1 MVELQIAC
9 LGELQVTRA
18 DAVLTLFHTDKN
30 RALLAYLALE
40 SRVHTRAELA
50 QLLWP
55 GYSDESARSSLRQ
68 ALHQLRQ
75 TLSDAE
81 AERPWLLLTRQTVQ
95 LNPDA
100 PIHVDVLTFRHLL
113 ATCASHAHADLT
125 TCAPCLARLR
135 QAVDLY
141 RGDFLAGFSVADS
154 PPFEEWRRVIQEQLH
169 IQVLDALTHL
179 VTAAEAA
186 GDTDGQALHDAR
198 RLLTLEPWL
207 EAAHCQVMRLLAR
220 RGERAEALAQYQRC
234 RQVLAE
240 ELGVEPDAET
250 TALYE
255 QIRAGKFSRETGR
268 QEDKKTGRQEDKKI
282 ENGTQER
289 LATGLLVSP
298 ASPLPVSL
306 PAVRDWAEMPAV
318 DFFVERSAEVTQL
331 TAWLLPASAPDPG
344 RAPVQLITILGMGGM
359 GKTTLAALVTRSV
372 ASSFAV
378 VIWRSL
384 LNAPPLGEL
393 LRAWLQTLSRQS
405 LTVLPDALDD
415 QLRLLLTYLQRERC
429 LLVLDNVESIF
440 ATDPSAPTGSAQPQS
455 SVGPFDELRGL
466 SLSKATSKAT
476 SSRAGVTRPGYE
488 GYDQLFQ
495 RLATSEHQSCL
506 LLTSREQP
514 YALARIVPGR
524 GPQSQADS
532 GRTRLLLLGGLDQ
545 QAGHLLLESVG
556 LQATGA
562 EAAQLTANY
571 SGNPLALQIV
581 AGAIVDFFEGD
592 VAAFQQEAGG
602 LFDGLR
608 LVLDQQFAR
617 LSPLEREILVWLAI
631 EREAIS
637 VPTLRNNFVQSR
649 PEGTRTGPLIEALQA
664 LQSRSLLE
672 KRDTGFTLQNV
683 IIEYTTEYLV
693 EQVYQEIMEEGETRR
708 QEDRKT
714 RLVLEGRQ
722 EVAEQHT
729 SAVSLSPPHPVFLSF
744 LNRFALLKAQA
755 REEVRQSQVRL
766 ILQPLADR
774 LLAQLGQAQLE
785 TRVMAL
791 VQGLQAFAPL
801 TPGYAGGNL
810 LNLLLHIGSDL
821 RGRNF
826 AKLALWQVFLAG
838 TYVPGLNLAGADLT
852 GTVFTQ
858 RFGTLRNIQFDD
870 QGDLLLVDI
879 HNRRLRLLRLR
890 DGQLYHEIALP
901 DWHFRL
907 PILSPDCRSVLLP
920 LVDDR
925 LALLDLTTG
934 KLSPP
939 QARHQHPIWRFCF
952 SPDGRFVATGD
963 SSGLICIWDRQ
974 GLQLVQ
980 ERQISDDAVSALA
993 IAPDGETMASA
1004 NVAGTIFLWS
1014 LANQSALRRLQ
1025 GHEDEVATL
1034 VFLDNGRLLA
1044 SGSHDLTVGLWEV
1057 ATGELRQRLRGHT
1070 RPVRKS
1076 GAATT
1081 GQWLVTGGGDHFLY
1095 VWDWQRGAPHH
1106 LLADHASP
1114 IDHLVISPDGK
1125 QAAAQ
1130 DLNTVVSHWDLTH
1143 GRRLD
1148 YYAIYYNSIMS
1159 ICFSPDGQTLVSG
1172 GSYGAVYL
1180 WAMDNSVGLRLLDR
1194 LAAHNYR
1201 IAAVAFHPDGNLI
1214 AGAGENAGIVLWER
1228 SSGRLVQTLQ
1238 GDAKPIAMLDFS
1250 PNGNWLASGNG
1261 DGTVTLWSMP
1271 DGRQQ
1276 RQLRVHTNMV
1286 SCCAFSPSRVD
1297 SLGQPQQRVASGSFD
1312 HTLALWDAESG
1323 ALLHH
1328 LRGHT
1333 NAIGRCLFSH
1343 DGERLISVSHDATLC
1358 IWDVESGER
1367 LATWPHLG
1375 AGYVALAVH
1384 PAGQLLAVSCLDHA
1398 IRLLELSSGCCLAEL
1413 HGHSLPALSLAFHPS
1428 KPLLASAGAD
1438 ETIRLWD
1445 ISSTAMETGQ
1455 IGCLHT
1461 LQAPT
1466 PYAGMKISGVT
1477 GISEAQ
1483 KASLRALGAV
1493 EE

>member
-9 LGELQVTRA
+9 LGELQVARA
-18 DAVLTLFHTDKN
+18 GAVLTLFHTDKH
-30 RALLAYLALE
+30 RALLPYLALE
-40 SRVHTRAELA
+40 PRVHTRAELA
-50 QLLWP
+50 QFLWP

-75 TLSDAE
+75 TLSDA
-81 AERPWLLLTRQTVQ
+81 AADRPWLLLTRQTVQ

-113 ATCASHAHADLT
+113 ATCASHAHAELT

-169 IQVLDALTHL
+169 IQALDALTYL

-186 GDTDGQALHDAR
+186 GDDAQALHDAR

-207 EAAHCQVMRLLAR
+207 EAVHCQVMRLLAR

-240 ELGVEPDAET
+240 EMGVEPAAET
-250 TALYE
+250 VALYE
-255 QIRAGKFSRETGR
+255 QIRAGKLGRETSR
-268 QEDKKTGRQEDKKI
+268 QGDKETRRQGDRRDEP
-282 ENGTQER
+282 
-289 LATGLLVSP
+289 LPLSP
-298 ASPLPVSL
+298 SPVSL
-306 PAVRDWAEMPAV
+306 SAVRDWAEMPAV

-331 TAWLLPASAPDPG
+331 TAWLLPASHPG

-393 LRAWLQTLSRQS
+393 LHNWLQTLSRQS
-405 LTVLPDALDD
+405 LTAPKGLPPDALDD

-440 ATDPSAPTGSAQPQS
+440 ATDPSVPTGTAQPQ
-455 SVGPFDELRGL
+455 
-466 SLSKATSKAT
+466 
-476 SSRAGVTRPGYE
+476 SRAGVTRPGYE

-514 YALARIVPGR
+514 YALNRVAPGR

-532 GRTRLLLLGGLDQ
+532 GRTRLLPLRGLDQ

-556 LQATGA
+556 LQATSA

-631 EREAIS
+631 EREAIT
-637 VPTLRNNFVQSR
+637 VPTLRNNFVQSVA
-649 PEGTRTGPLIEALQA
+649 TGPLIEALQA

-672 KRDTGFTLQNV
+672 KRDAGFTLQNV

-693 EQVYQEIMEEGETRR
+693 EQVYREICELRLTIDDLRETAS
-708 QEDRKT
+708 D
-714 RLVLEGRQ
+714 
-722 EVAEQHT
+722 AEFVNHK
-729 SAVSLSPPHPVFLSF
+729 SKIVNSF

-755 REEVRQSQVRL
+755 REEVRQSQARL
-766 ILQPLADR
+766 ILQPLAGR
-774 LLAQLGQAQLE
+774 LLARLGQAQLE

-791 VQGLQAFAPL
+791 VQGLQAIAPL

-838 TYVPGLNLAGADLT
+838 TYVPGLNLSGADLT

-879 HNRRLRLLRLR
+879 NNRRLRLLRLR

-901 DWHFRL
+901 DWHFKL
-907 PILSPDCRSVLLP
+907 PILSPDCRCVLLS

-934 KLSPP
+934 KLSLP
-939 QARHQHPIWRFCF
+939 QTHHQHPIWRFCF

-963 SSGLICIWDRQ
+963 SSGLICIWNRQ
-974 GLQLVQ
+974 DMQLAQ
-980 ERQISDDAVSALA
+980 SRQVSGDAVSALA

-1014 LANQSALRRLQ
+1014 LADQLALRRLQ
-1025 GHEDEVATL
+1025 GHEGEVATL
-1034 VFLDNGRLLA
+1034 TFLDNGRLLA

-1095 VWDWQRGAPHH
+1095 VWDWQRGAPQH

-1114 IDHLVISPDGK
+1114 IDHLVITPDGK
-1125 QAAAQ
+1125 QAATQ

-1143 GRRLD
+1143 GRRID
-1148 YYAIYYNSIMS
+1148 YYAIYYNTITS

-1172 GSYGAVYL
+1172 GSDGAVYL

-1194 LAAHNYR
+1194 LAAHKYR
-1201 IAAVAFHPDGNLI
+1201 IAGVALHPDGNLI
-1214 AGAGENAGIVLWER
+1214 ACAGDNASITLWER
-1228 SSGRLVQTLQ
+1228 SSGRLVQALQ
-1238 GDAKPIAMLDFS
+1238 GQAKNIAMLDFS

-1271 DGRQQ
+1271 DGRQP
-1276 RQLRVHTNMV
+1276 RQLQVHTNMV

-1297 SLGQPQQRVASGSFD
+1297 TLGQPRQRVASGSFD

-1323 ALLHH
+1323 ELLHH
-1328 LRGHT
+1328 LRGHA
-1333 NAIGRCLFSH
+1333 NAIGCCLFSH
-1343 DGERLISVSHDATLC
+1343 DGQRLISVSHDATLC

-1384 PAGQLLAVSCLDHA
+1384 PAGQLLAVSCIDYA
-1398 IRLLELSSGCCLAEL
+1398 IRLLDLSSGCCLVEL
-1413 HGHSLPALSLAFHPS
+1413 HGHGLPALSLAFHPT
-1428 KPLLASAGAD
+1428 KQLLASAGSD

-1445 ISSTAMETGQ
+1445 ISSAALETGQ
-1455 IGCLHT
+1455 TSCLHT

-1466 PYAGMKISGVT
+1466 PYAGMNISGVT